1 MGEAACYEP
10 LCPECKKPPPGAR
23 VQMQMDPGG
32 SSGNQGVEKESLGA
46 PIIPGGSRG
55 LLGGPEESRGAPKIP
70 RKSSGLKRKE
80 N

>member
-1 MGEAACYEP
+1 
-10 LCPECKKPPPGAR
+10 
-23 VQMQMDPGG
+23 MDPGG